1 MCCSHHI
8 GLKFYAKL
16 AQCKTTCGNLLRG
29 INTDEKTLRFTTKSK
44 EKKKTKE
51 NKKALIKRTGVISPA
66 KNIKIQ
72 KFLNKNSK
80 LFKRVNKRNKISG
93 RRLTKK
99 GVNLKRTLKRSSQ
112 RPLKRNSNRN
122 RKQSTKR
129 RQRSERN
136 SRKNSSGS
144 KSNRKSNPK
153 SKIKLP

>member
-1 MCCSHHI
+1 M
-8 GLKFYAKL
+8 

-99 GVNLKRTLKRSSQ
+99 GVNLKRTLKRTS
-112 RPLKRNSNRN
+112 K
-122 RKQSTKR
+122 K
-129 RQRSERN
+129 
-136 SRKNSSGS
+136 S
-144 KSNRKSNPK
+144 KSKKNLLNFLSALAKS
-153 SKIKLP
+153 IRCTVI